1 MIMMEEEFATFD
13 NSSSLHDTSSLD
25 EYGNMPE
32 EEDIQIYI
40 HRPNKFEKF
49 LISVSKFFKSLFNR
63 CKRKN

>member
-1 MIMMEEEFATFD
+1 MMEEEFATFD
-13 NSSSLHDTSSLD
+13 DSLLLD

-32 EEDIQIYI
+32 EEDIQIYV

-49 LISVSKFFKSLFNR
+49 LISVSKFFKRLFSR